1 MTPTKLPKLMK
12 PCRAGRRTFLASMAA
27 TPALLSF
34 DACAQV
40 PQAPVERA
48 GVVHSSFDPW
58 VEVHAANLRHN
69 IGAISERGGG
79 RPIMAVI
86 KNDGYGLGVVNAG
99 RTLEALEVVS
109 GLAVVKLNE
118 AVALREGGVRKPVL
132 LMGPFGE
139 SDLEEA
145 VSRDITPMV
154 YTPIGDMLDR
164 VAAKLGKTISIHI
177 CLDTGMGRVGV
188 PVRDAAVL
196 IRDLAGRPAVQVQ
209 GLQTTLSEDPELA
222 PLQVQRLQEVGTTLR
237 GEGLDVGRLHA
248 ASSYALFEHP
258 EAFLDMVRVGMAIYG
273 IYPEPKFY
281 EMGVLDLR
289 PAVALRGRVAY
300 VKQLRRGETAGYGR
314 AYVAENDVWIA
325 TLPIGHGDGLPR
337 AAAQGGLVTIG
348 GARYPIIAAISAS
361 HTMVELGQE
370 TQVQAGDQATVFD
383 WEEGSRPEDFAAAF
397 GGSVYDL
404 TMHLNPL
411 MPRHVI

>member
-1 MTPTKLPKLMK
+1 
-12 PCRAGRRTFLASMAA
+12 
-27 TPALLSF
+27 
-34 DACAQV
+34 
-40 PQAPVERA
+40 
-48 GVVHSSFDPW
+48 
-58 VEVHAANLRHN
+58 
-69 IGAISERGGG
+69 
-79 RPIMAVI
+79 
-86 KNDGYGLGVVNAG
+86 
-99 RTLEALEVVS
+99 
-109 GLAVVKLNE
+109 
-118 AVALREGGVRKPVL
+118 
-132 LMGPFGE
+132 
-139 SDLEEA
+139 
-145 VSRDITPMV
+145 
-154 YTPIGDMLDR
+154 
-164 VAAKLGKTISIHI
+164 
-177 CLDTGMGRVGV
+177 
-188 PVRDAAVL
+188 
-196 IRDLAGRPAVQVQ
+196 
-209 GLQTTLSEDPELA
+209 
-222 PLQVQRLQEVGTTLR
+222 
-237 GEGLDVGRLHA
+237 LHA